1 MTGAPKIPVRESK
14 REQSAREYAAIAE
27 YYDAT
32 PLYANRADIGFY
44 LDCAREAGG
53 KVLELGCG
61 TGRVLIPTAAAG
73 HAIVGLDLSPHM
85 LARCREKLRAQ
96 PPEVQARVRLLE
108 GTMTAFELGKTFSL
122 VTMPFRAFQHLLTVE
137 EQLACLACVR
147 HHLTPGGRL
156 VFDIFHPNLVMLHD
170 PAFTEER
177 EEFPEIELPD
187 GRRFRRA
194 SRVAAF
200 RRAEQINEV
209 EIITYVRYPDS
220 REERLASAFPIR
232 YFFRYEVEHLLARAG
247 FRLAALYGDFDRSAL
262 GDDSPEMIFVAE
274 RIE

>member
-1 MTGAPKIPVRESK
+1 MDEASK
-14 REQSAREYAAIAE
+14 TQTAREYAAIAE

-44 LDCAREAGG
+44 LACAAEAGG

-73 HAIVGLDLSPHM
+73 HSTVGLDLSPDM

-96 PPEVQARVRLLE
+96 PPAVQARVKLVE
-108 GTMTAFELGKTFSL
+108 GSMTSFELGEAFSL
-122 VTMPFRAFQHLLTVE
+122 VTLPFRGFQHLLTVDD
-137 EQLACLACVR
+137 QLACLGCIRR
-147 HHLTPGGRL
+147 HLGPGDRV
-156 VFDIFHPNLVMLHD
+156 VFDIFHPNFAMLHD
-170 PAFTEER
+170 PAFAQER

-209 EIITYVRYPDS
+209 EIITYVRHPDG
-220 REERLASAFPIR
+220 REERLVSAFPIR
-232 YFFRYEVEHLLARAG
+232 YFFRYEVEHLLERAG
-247 FRLAALYGDFDRSAL
+247 FRVAALYGNFDRSPL
-262 GDDSPEMIFVAE
+262 RDDSPEMIFVAE
-274 RIE
+274 KTA

>member
-1 MTGAPKIPVRESK
+1 MDEARKNQT
-14 REQSAREYAAIAE
+14 AREYAAIAE

-44 LDCAREAGG
+44 LACAAEADG

-61 TGRVLIPTAAAG
+61 TGRVLIPMAAAG
-73 HAIVGLDLSPHM
+73 HSIVGLDLSPDM

-96 PPEVQARVRLLE
+96 PPAVQARVKLVE
-108 GTMTAFELGKTFSL
+108 GSMTSFDLGEAFSL
-122 VTMPFRAFQHLLTVE
+122 VTLPFRSFQHLLTVDD
-137 EQLACLACVR
+137 QLACLACLRR
-147 HHLTPGGRL
+147 HLGPGGRV
-156 VFDIFHPNLVMLHD
+156 VFDIFHPNFVMLHD
-170 PAFTEER
+170 PAFAQER

-209 EIITYVRYPDS
+209 EIITYVRHPDG
-220 REERLASAFPIR
+220 RQERLVSAFPIR

-247 FRLAALYGDFDRSAL
+247 MRLQALYGDFERSPL
-262 GDDSPEMIFVAE
+262 RDDSPEMIFVAE
-274 RIE
+274 KTG